1 MLIAA
6 GQWLAQHLGYADTYL
21 SKDRL
26 NPPNTPAQSKWAG
39 HRPQTRISH
48 RSAPAPFH
56 VLFFP
61 LECPPLLFSR
71 PTRSSWV
78 ILGAPGLRTLW
89 GLNDKISR
97 VTLLRAW
104 CTVGPRGMSSSLNE
118 PANADCR
125 VWGFGRTF
133 WRLPEA
139 HHLPYC
145 KEPPQ
150 LVTLCLRSHGRSFR
164 GELSPQFMVHN

>member
-1 MLIAA
+1 MYLPSYFLCLVNSCSPVA
-6 GQWLAQHLGYADTYL
+6 GTAPRLCRYISVQRQTKPPEHSSPVKAGWSPPPDTHLASL
-21 SKDRL
+21 
-26 NPPNTPAQSKWAG
+26 
-39 HRPQTRISH
+39 RPR
-48 RSAPAPFH
+48 PFSRAI
-56 VLFFP
+56 LP
-61 LECPPLLFSR
+61 LECPPLLFSH

-78 ILGAPGLRTLW
+78 FLGAPGLRTPW

-104 CTVGPRGMSSSLNE
+104 CTVGPRGMNSSLNE

-139 HHLPYC
+139 H
-145 KEPPQ
+145 PPA
-150 LVTLCLRSHGRSFR
+150 LL
-164 GELSPQFMVHN
+164 